1 MTLRAALFVAALTV
15 VAAGCQDPYAAEPR
29 GEDARRP
36 GKPPLAERPRGDE
49 RPAAADERDTAPAV
63 RLDAQATPRA
73 AVGAF
78 CAQWANWSW
87 RTIGRQQRRLA
98 RIAAGALAGQL
109 AAEAKLRTQ
118 DQALRRDRLGVRGRV
133 VAIDIKRGTSTR
145 DAVCVTWER
154 QQANRRADLEGARH
168 RVYLATVVQTR
179 NGWAVRRWE
188 PQP

>member
-1 MTLRAALFVAALTV
+1 MTLRAPLFVAALTV
-15 VAAGCQDPYAAEPR
+15 VAAGCQDPYAAERRSEDPPR
-29 GEDARRP
+29 APESQPAQ
-36 GKPPLAERPRGDE
+36 RPRSDE
-49 RPAAADERDTAPAV
+49 RPPPTNERDTAPDV
-63 RLDAQATPRA
+63 GLDAQRTPQA
-73 AVGAF
+73 AMGAF

-98 RIAAGALAGQL
+98 RLAAGPLAGQL
-109 AAEAKLRTQ
+109 AAEAKLRAQ

-154 QQANRRADLEGARH
+154 AQANGRADLEGARH
-168 RVYLATVVQTR
+168 RVYLATVALTR
-179 NGWAVRRWE
+179 NGWAVRQWE